1 MTAQAENQTGPDNWV
16 PTTDTF
22 GMRLAMIRHMKGWN
36 QKEAALAC
44 GLPAAS
50 WRGWELHD
58 RLPRDVVQVCQR
70 IADITGVDWQW
81 LLAGKASADASPL
94 GGSNSRPLAYNLIPV
109 ACENS
114 TSSPRLRAVRDER
127 IARNAA
133 PVYVLRSHE
142 RRRA

>member
-1 MTAQAENQTGPDNWV
+1 MTAQAENQTGPENWV
-16 PTTDTF
+16 PTTETF
-22 GMRLAMIRHMKGWN
+22 GMRLAMVRHTKGWN
-36 QKEAALAC
+36 AKEAALAC

-50 WRGWELHD
+50 WREWEL
-58 RLPRDVVQVCQR
+58 RNRAPRDVVQVCQR

-81 LLAGKASADASPL
+81 LLAGKASPEASL
-94 GGSNSRPLAYNLIPV
+94 LSDLNRRPLAYNLTMET
-109 ACENS
+109 CENS
-114 TSSPRLRAVRDER
+114 TSSSRLRAVRDER